1 MLNKLL
7 KYEFKAT
14 ARWFLPLYIALI
26 VLTLLNKLTMI
37 VELPEI
43 AVFTVLEVLLMV
55 FYVMIIIFTSIAT
68 LILLLVRFYKNLY
81 TDEGYLTHTLPVKP
95 SMHLNCKLLSG
106 FIWNVASGVVQIISL
121 FILFAGEGLF
131 SELAEVF
138 GEAGEYLKS
147 AGLFDNAIVTL
158 IIFVVI
164 MIMSV
169 FYNLLMMYC
178 SLSLGSLLR
187 QYKILGAILA
197 YFVINFVIQIL
208 GTIVAV
214 IGMNTP
220 IVYEILMVEDF
231 TAEIFNLMNIFM
243 GVSGVLT
250 LICSAIFYFLSH
262 FAMSK
267 KLNLD

>member
-131 SELAEVF
+131 
-138 GEAGEYLKS
+138 
-147 AGLFDNAIVTL
+147 T
-158 IIFVVI
+158 
-164 MIMSV
+164 
-169 FYNLLMMYC
+169 
-178 SLSLGSLLR
+178 
-187 QYKILGAILA
+187 
-197 YFVINFVIQIL
+197 
-208 GTIVAV
+208 
-214 IGMNTP
+214 
-220 IVYEILMVEDF
+220 
-231 TAEIFNLMNIFM
+231 
-243 GVSGVLT
+243 
-250 LICSAIFYFLSH
+250 
-262 FAMSK
+262 
-267 KLNLD
+267 